1 MKLLILSKSNYFS
14 LYFYKKN
21 IKKSIQMLSISLIA
35 AMSLNRAIGL
45 NNALPW
51 TPIPAD
57 WDNLKQVT
65 KGKKMIMGRKSYDN
79 PHRIWS
85 EFGNFVITR
94 QVDYKVDEGF
104 EVVDSLENAFKKCN
118 NEDEVFVLG
127 GEEIFRL
134 ALPFAH
140 KIYLTLVHE
149 TFDGDAFFPEFDQTL
164 FDVIEEK
171 VFKIGQNT
179 PYDISILTYQRK

>member
-1 MKLLILSKSNYFS
+1 
-14 LYFYKKN
+14 
-21 IKKSIQMLSISLIA
+21 MLCISLIA
-35 AMSLNRAIGL
+35 AMSQNRAIGL

-57 WDNLKQVT
+57 WDNLKEVT

-94 QVDYKVDEGF
+94 QADYVVDKGF
-104 EVVDSLENAFKKCN
+104 EVVRSLDEAFEKCK
-118 NEDEVFVLG
+118 NESEVFVLG

-134 ALPFAH
+134 ALPFAD

-149 TFDGDAFFPEFDQTL
+149 TFEGDAFFPDFDESL
-164 FDVIEEK
+164 FDIIERKE
-171 VFKIGQNT
+171 FKAGENT
-179 PYDISILTYQRK
+179 PYAISILTYQRK